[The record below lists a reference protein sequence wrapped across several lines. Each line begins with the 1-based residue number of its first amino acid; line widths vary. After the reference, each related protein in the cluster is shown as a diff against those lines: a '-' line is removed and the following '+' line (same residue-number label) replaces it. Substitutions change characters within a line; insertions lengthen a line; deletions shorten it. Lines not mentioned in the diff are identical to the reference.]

1 MAKLVVNDNC
11 VGCGACAATY
21 PETFAI
27 DDEGRSTV
35 INNEEQNEETLNE
48 MASICPFGAIE
59 VKEETSN
66 D

>member
-21 PETFAI
+21 PDTFAI
-27 DDEGRSTV
+27 DDSGRSTV

-66 D
+66 

>member
-1 MAKLVVNDNC
+1 MKRLVVNDNC
-11 VGCGACAATY
+11 VGCGACAASY

-27 DDEGRSTV
+27 DDYGRSTV
-35 INNEEQNEETLNE
+35 INNEVENEETLNE

-59 VKEETSN
+59 VKNETSN

>member
-21 PETFAI
+21 PEIFAI
-27 DDEGRSTV
+27 DDEGSSTV

-59 VKEETSN
+59 VKNETSN

>member
-35 INNEEQNEETLNE
+35 INNE
-48 MASICPFGAIE
+48 

-66 D
+66 

>member
-35 INNEEQNEETLNE
+35 INSEVENEEELNE

-66 D
+66 